1 MGQLLVITQE
11 MDRRADNHFDR
22 CEHNSWTSEMQ
33 NAFLNPSFSFGL
45 AIAFACATAVAHA
58 GGTQNT
64 LKFGYGHIGFNTTS
78 GDLTGPAGTTPAGIQ
93 ADLKDTSTLALIY
106 ERNLS
111 DRWSIVLQAG
121 TPPVVKI
128 VGAGNG
134 AALGEVGTARAW
146 FPAVMAQYTF
156 DGPWGTQPYVGAGL
170 NYTFYTDEQVRSAY
184 TDAFGGSSSTAKLK
198 SSWGHVLKIG
208 IGFPLGRNW
217 VIDASYSRYGIS
229 TTATVTTA
237 TPGVGEIVRTV
248 DVRADPDV
256 VGLMLGYRF

>member
-1 MGQLLVITQE
+1 MRNAVL
-11 MDRRADNHFDR
+11 NH
-22 CEHNSWTSEMQ
+22 
-33 NAFLNPSFSFGL
+33 AFSFGL
-45 AIAFACATAVAHA
+45 AVAFACATADAHA
-58 GGTQNT
+58 GGTENT
-64 LKFGYGHIGFNTTS
+64 LKFGYAHIGFNTAS
-78 GDLTGPAGTTPAGIQ
+78 GDLTGPAGTTPAGVQ
-93 ADLKDTSTLALIY
+93 ADLKDATTLGLVY

-111 DRWSIVLQAG
+111 GPWSIVLQAG

-134 AALGEVGTARAW
+134 AALGQVGKTRAW
-146 FPAVMAQYTF
+146 FPAVLAQYTF

-170 NYTFYTDEQVRSAY
+170 NYTFYTDEQVSPAY
-184 TDAFGGSSSTAKLK
+184 TSAFGGSSSTAKLK

-208 IGFPLGRNW
+208 MGFPLGRNW